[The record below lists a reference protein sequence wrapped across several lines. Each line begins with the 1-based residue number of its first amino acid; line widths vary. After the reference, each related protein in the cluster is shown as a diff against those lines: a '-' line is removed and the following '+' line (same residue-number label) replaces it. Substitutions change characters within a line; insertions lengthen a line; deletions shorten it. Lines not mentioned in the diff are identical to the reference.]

1 MKFLKVL
8 LASSLGALLA
18 FGVLF
23 FFGFLFLLAFAAAG
37 DAQPPVR
44 AGSVLTVDLSG
55 SIPEQVSGD
64 PLSQAL
70 LSEKA
75 WDLQDLEQALAEA
88 ATDDRIEA
96 VWIRPFNLTESWATL
111 EAVRRSLEGFKAS
124 GKPVYA
130 SGRNYYM
137 GESEYYLASVAD
149 SVFMDPESIFEFN
162 GFAMNSMFYAGLF
175 DKLGVEPIVIRAGD
189 YKGAVEPYTRRD
201 FSEPNREQLQA
212 IVDGVE
218 NLFVQQIAE
227 ARGMTPETVENIL
240 DDGVVFSAMD
250 ARDAGLL
257 DGLLFEDE
265 VRSRIGAAI
274 GVDEGTD
281 LTTVALESYQRTVR
295 PQTGADRIAV
305 VHINGTIMAGSS
317 DAGSPLQAGGMAG
330 SDTIVKAIRTARK
343 RRGVKAMIIRID
355 SPGGFAPAADAM
367 AREVERTAE
376 VMPVIIS
383 MGDMAA
389 SGGYW
394 IATGGPHI
402 IAESTTLTGSIGVFS
417 VFFDVSGPLED
428 HLGLSFDTVG
438 SGPSADMFSGLRSWT
453 PAEKASLERFTDATY
468 QAFLERVSMARN
480 ISVEQANQLARG
492 RVWSGADAFVNG
504 LVDEIGGFD
513 LAVQRAAEKAGLDPA
528 EVMLVSYPGTPTF
541 LEQLGMTTTA
551 ASRMVTRWMGASV
564 EPSRAMQDLQREL
577 RFHGQAQARFPFE
590 LTIR

>member
-8 LASSLGALLA
+8 LASTLGALLA

-23 FFGFLFLLAFAAAG
+23 FFGFLFLLALAAAG

-44 AGSVLTVDLSG
+44 PGSVLTVDLSG

-64 PLSQAL
+64 PLSQL
-70 LSEKA
+70 LLNEPA
-75 WDLQDLEQALAEA
+75 YDLQDLERALADA

-111 EAVRRSLEGFKAS
+111 EAVRRALEGFKAS

-130 SGRNYYM
+130 SGRNFYM

-162 GFAMNSMFYAGLF
+162 GFSLNSMFYAGAF
-175 DKLGVEPIVIRAGD
+175 EKLGVEPIVIRAGD
-189 YKGAVEPYTRRD
+189 YKGAVEPYLRRD

-218 NLFVQQIAE
+218 NLFVQQIAQ
-227 ARGMTPETVENIL
+227 ARGLSAETVEGIL
-240 DDGVVFSAMD
+240 DNGVIFSAMD

-265 VRSRIGAAI
+265 VRARIAATLEL
-274 GVDEGTD
+274 GEDAD
-281 LTTVALESYQRTVR
+281 LTTVTLSSYQRTVR
-295 PQTGADRIAV
+295 PTTGADRIAV

-330 SDTIVKAIRTARK
+330 SDTIVKAIRSARE

-355 SPGGFAPAADAM
+355 SPGGFAPAGDAM
-367 AREVERTAE
+367 AREVERTAAE
-376 VMPVIIS
+376 MPVIIS

-402 IAESTTLTGSIGVFS
+402 IAESTTITGSIGVFS
-417 VFFDVSGPLED
+417 VFFDVSAPLED
-428 HLGLSFDTVG
+428 MLGLSFDTVE

-453 PAEKASLERFTDATY
+453 PAERASLERFTDATY
-468 QAFLERVSMARN
+468 QAFLERVATARN
-480 ISVEQANQLARG
+480 MTVEQADELARG
-492 RVWSGADAFVNG
+492 RVWTGADALRNG

-541 LEQLGMTTTA
+541 VEQLGMTTTA
-551 ASRMVTRWMGASV
+551 ASRVVSRWIGTST
-564 EPSRAMQDLQREL
+564 EPSRAVQDLQHEL